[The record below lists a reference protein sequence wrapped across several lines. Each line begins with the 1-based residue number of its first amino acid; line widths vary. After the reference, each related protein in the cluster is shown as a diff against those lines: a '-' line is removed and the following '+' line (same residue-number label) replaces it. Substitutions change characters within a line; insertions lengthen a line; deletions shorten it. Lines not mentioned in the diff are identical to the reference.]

1 VAAPSIAAYA
11 CGMRTRRREFEL
23 EVERALTLAETVTL
37 APAASA
43 LATAER
49 PTRASVARSAQKR
62 AGNRAVSGVL
72 ARDDNPAL
80 KNAPPPPLK
89 EPGEVDALFDTSV
102 HMKNLIGK
110 KLGKGSMEKAMI
122 LDDAA
127 AFESAWAEYA
137 LRSINPETG
146 QNFASED
153 EARAF
158 LKKKGVR
165 AFQDTDRGKIH
176 INKERSNL
184 GTQLHEALHFF
195 SSDRWKSRIGY
206 TVNEGVTEYFTRAMG
221 PDVGVDRDI
230 NSFLQEFTSAT
241 QLVAA
246 ADEQTV
252 AAAYFDGDIAALENK
267 IDARKPDGKGTWRQ
281 WLRHLDERNFKAANA
296 LLLKP

>member
-1 VAAPSIAAYA
+1 
-11 CGMRTRRREFEL
+11 MRTRRREFEL
-23 EVERALTLAETVTL
+23 EVERALTLAEPVTL
-37 APAASA
+37 APAEAA
-43 LATAER
+43 LATQER
-49 PTRASVARSAQKR
+49 PTRASVARSAQQR

-72 ARDDNPAL
+72 ARDENPAL

-89 EPGEVDALFDTSV
+89 APGEVDAIFDTSA
-102 HMKNLIGK
+102 HMKHLIGA
-110 KLGKGSMEKAMI
+110 KLGKGSIEKAMI

-184 GTQLHEALHFF
+184 GTELHEALHFF
-195 SSDRWKSRIGY
+195 SSDRWKSHIGY
-206 TVNEGVTEYFTRAMG
+206 TANEGVTEYFTRAMG
-221 PDVGVDRDI
+221 PDAGVDRDI

-241 QLVAA
+241 HLVEAS
-246 ADEQTV
+246 DEQTV
-252 AAAYFDGDIAALENK
+252 AAAYFDGDIASLEHK
-267 IDARKPDGKGTWRQ
+267 IDARKPDGAGTWRQ

-296 LLLKP
+296 LLLKQ

>member
-1 VAAPSIAAYA
+1 
-11 CGMRTRRREFEL
+11 MRNRRREFEL

-37 APAASA
+37 APAESA
-43 LATAER
+43 IATAER
-49 PTRASVARSAQKR
+49 PATRASVARSAQQR

-80 KNAPPPPLK
+80 KHAPPPPLK

-102 HMKNLIGK
+102 HMKNLIGA
-110 KLGKGSMEKAMI
+110 KLGKGSLEKAMI

-127 AFESAWAEYA
+127 AFEAAWAEYA

-206 TVNEGVTEYFTRAMG
+206 AANEGVTEYFTRAMG

-230 NSFLQEFTSAT
+230 NSFLQEFTSAS

-246 ADEQTV
+246 SDEQTV
-252 AAAYFDGDIAALENK
+252 AAAYFDGDIAALEQK
-267 IDARKPDGKGTWRQ
+267 IDARKADGKGTWRQ
-281 WLRHLDERNFKAANA
+281 WLRHLDDRNFKAANA
-296 LLLKP
+296 LLLKA